1 MRSRLVDKFN
11 HDDEAPGYDEDV
23 ADERNPIREGYS
35 ALLRWVVD
43 QASSAA
49 RSSVLEL
56 GTGTGNLAIL
66 LEGFDRMVCV
76 DISAK
81 MLGIARAK
89 LASHSNVEYVQADLL
104 QCFEALEERFDV
116 VVSTYAIHHLTEE
129 ERSILFRSIE
139 RSLEKGGRAVFG
151 DLMFAD
157 DEDRRETLASLRS
170 NGESDLADEIEDE
183 FFWNVE
189 QTVEELV
196 GLGFRLTTERFSRLS
211 WGICAERERE
221 LLRS

>member
-1 MRSRLVDKFN
+1 MRSRFVDKFN

-43 QASSAA
+43 QASAGGS
-49 RSSVLEL
+49 SSVLEL

-66 LEGFDRMVCV
+66 LEDFDRMVCV
-76 DISAK
+76 DISAN

-89 LASHSNVEYVQADLL
+89 LADRPNVEYVQADLL

-116 VVSTYAIHHLTEE
+116 VISAYAIHHLTEE
-129 ERSILFRSIE
+129 ERHVLFRSVE
-139 RSLEKGGRAVFG
+139 RSLEPGGRAVFG

-157 DEDRRETLASLRS
+157 DEERRDYLAALRS
-170 NGESDLADEIEDE
+170 KGESDLADEIEDE

-189 QTVEELV
+189 ETIGELV
-196 GLGFRLTTERFSRLS
+196 GLGFRVTKERFSRLS
-211 WGICAERERE
+211 WGICAER
-221 LLRS
+221 

>member
-1 MRSRLVDKFN
+1 MRSRFVDKFN

-43 QASSAA
+43 QASAGGS
-49 RSSVLEL
+49 SSVLEL

-66 LEGFDRMVCV
+66 LEDFDRMVCV
-76 DISAK
+76 DISAN

-89 LASHSNVEYVQADLL
+89 LADRPNVEYVQADLL

-116 VVSTYAIHHLTEE
+116 VTSAYAIHHLTEE
-129 ERSILFRSIE
+129 ERHVLFRSVE
-139 RSLEKGGRAVFG
+139 RSLEPGGRAVFG

-157 DEDRRETLASLRS
+157 DEDRRDYLAALRS
-170 NGESDLADEIEDE
+170 KGESDLADEIEDE

-189 QTVEELV
+189 ETIGELV
-196 GLGFRLTTERFSRLS
+196 GLGFRVTKERFSRLS
-211 WGICAERERE
+211 WGICAER
-221 LLRS
+221 

>member
-1 MRSRLVDKFN
+1 MRSRFVDKFN
-11 HDDEAPGYDEDV
+11 HDDEAPSYDEDV

-43 QASSAA
+43 QASAGGS
-49 RSSVLEL
+49 SSVLEL

-66 LEGFDRMVCV
+66 LEDFDRMVCV
-76 DISAK
+76 DISAN

-89 LASHSNVEYVQADLL
+89 LADRPNVEYVQADLL

-116 VVSTYAIHHLTEE
+116 VISAYAIHHLTEE
-129 ERSILFRSIE
+129 ERHVLFRSVE
-139 RSLEKGGRAVFG
+139 RSLEPGGRAVFG

-157 DEDRRETLASLRS
+157 DEERRDYLAALRS
-170 NGESDLADEIEDE
+170 KGESDLADEIEDE

-189 QTVEELV
+189 ETIGELV
-196 GLGFRLTTERFSRLS
+196 GLGFRVTKERFSRLS
-211 WGICAERERE
+211 WGICAER
-221 LLRS
+221 

>member
-1 MRSRLVDKFN
+1 MRSRFVDKFN

-43 QASSAA
+43 QASAGGS
-49 RSSVLEL
+49 SSVLEL

-66 LEGFDRMVCV
+66 LEDFDRMVCV
-76 DISAK
+76 DISAN

-89 LASHSNVEYVQADLL
+89 LADRPNVEYVQADLL

-116 VVSTYAIHHLTEE
+116 VISAYAIHHLTEE
-129 ERSILFRSIE
+129 ERHVLFRSVE
-139 RSLEKGGRAVFG
+139 RSLEPGGRAVFG
-151 DLMFAD
+151 DLLFAD
-157 DEDRRETLASLRS
+157 DEERRDYLAALRS
-170 NGESDLADEIEDE
+170 KGESDLADEIEDE

-189 QTVEELV
+189 ETIGELV
-196 GLGFRLTTERFSRLS
+196 GLGFRVTKERFSRLS
-211 WGICAERERE
+211 WGICAER
-221 LLRS
+221 

>member
-1 MRSRLVDKFN
+1 MRSRFVDKFN
-11 HDDEAPGYDEDV
+11 HDDEAPSYDEDV

-43 QASSAA
+43 QASAGGS
-49 RSSVLEL
+49 SSVLEL

-66 LEGFDRMVCV
+66 LEDFDCMVCV
-76 DISAK
+76 DISAN

-89 LASHSNVEYVQADLL
+89 LADRPNVEYVQADLL

-116 VVSTYAIHHLTEE
+116 VTSAYAIHHLTEE
-129 ERSILFRSIE
+129 ERHVLFRSVE
-139 RSLEKGGRAVFG
+139 RSLEPGGRAVFG

-157 DEDRRETLASLRS
+157 DEDRRDYLAALRS
-170 NGESDLADEIEDE
+170 KGESDLADEIEDE

-189 QTVEELV
+189 ETIGELV
-196 GLGFRLTTERFSRLS
+196 GLGFRVTKKRFSRLS
-211 WGICAERERE
+211 WGICAER
-221 LLRS
+221 

>member
-1 MRSRLVDKFN
+1 MRSRFVDKFN

-43 QASSAA
+43 QASAGGS
-49 RSSVLEL
+49 SSVLEL

-66 LEGFDRMVCV
+66 LENFDRMVCV
-76 DISAK
+76 DISAN

-89 LASHSNVEYVQADLL
+89 LADRPNVEYVQADLL

-116 VVSTYAIHHLTEE
+116 VISAYAIHHLTEE
-129 ERSILFRSIE
+129 ERHVLFRSVE
-139 RSLEKGGRAVFG
+139 RSLEPGGRAVFG

-157 DEDRRETLASLRS
+157 DEERRDYLAALRS
-170 NGESDLADEIEDE
+170 KGESDLADEIEDE

-189 QTVEELV
+189 ETIGELV
-196 GLGFRLTTERFSRLS
+196 GLGFRVTKERFSRLS
-211 WGICAERERE
+211 WGICAER
-221 LLRS
+221 